1 MNEYK
6 TFSEK
11 CKSLNRTPIEEC
23 GRLIQFLSI
32 KEKRGES
39 EFDKE
44 MYSQVMEDIGLMR
57 DEIDLLLRDM
67 AVLLEIFDRK
77 SI

>member
-11 CKSLNRTPIEEC
+11 CKRLDRTPSEEC

-32 KEKRGES
+32 KEKRAETA
-39 EFDKE
+39 FNKE
-44 MYSQVMEDIGLMR
+44 MYAQVMEDIGLMHA
-57 DEIDLLLRDM
+57 EIDSLLRDM
-67 AVLLEIFDRK
+67 AALLELFDRNF
-77 SI
+77 S